1 MRKTT
6 LTRRQFGKLA
16 GTSALAATGAAFPA
30 PFIKSAT
37 PTIIKHWSWLAA
49 SDGEVW
55 AQMIKNFNE
64 AHKDKGIQIEM
75 EVVPDEQ
82 YNTKILA
89 AAASGKAP
97 DFGWGTAGLRA
108 QWANDGVIVPLDDL
122 AKNGGLAIAD
132 FSDFSIKKS
141 RYPKY

>member
-1 MRKTT
+1 MDMAKTGG

-16 GTSALAATGAAFPA
+16 GRSALATTAAVAFPA
-30 PFIKSAT
+30 PFVKGAGPMVIN
-37 PTIIKHWSWLAA
+37 HWSWLAA

-64 AHKDKGIQIEM
+64 AHKDKGVQINL
-75 EVVPDEQ
+75 EVVADDQ

-108 QWANDGVIVPLDDL
+108 QWANDGVIVPLDDVVT
-122 AKNGGLAIAD
+122 K
-132 FSDFSIKKS
+132 
-141 RYPKY
+141 